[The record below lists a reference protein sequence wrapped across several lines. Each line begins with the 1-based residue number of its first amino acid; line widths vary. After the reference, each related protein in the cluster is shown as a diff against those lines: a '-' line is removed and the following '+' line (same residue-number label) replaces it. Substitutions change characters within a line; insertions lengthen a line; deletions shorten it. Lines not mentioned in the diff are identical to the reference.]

1 MFRLVFDIL
10 FGKEKDDYY
19 EEYVRRDAEIR
30 DIRRRI
36 EEQRNLLSPPQS
48 FHVERHEKMVEQK
61 PDMGKA
67 SETER
72 RNKELEDIKAKLMGR
87 KK

>member
-1 MFRLVFDIL
+1 
-10 FGKEKDDYY
+10 
-19 EEYVRRDAEIR
+19 
-30 DIRRRI
+30 
-36 EEQRNLLSPPQS
+36 
-48 FHVERHEKMVEQK
+48 MVEQK